1 MADMFE
7 EVGLHVEIGV
17 SVKKR
22 KSENQNVIC
31 SFFLLFPMVVK
42 PYGPSGFPFQLID
55 SWTCPVVS
63 MKHELKEIILY
74 CQLTSVGRHL
84 LYVPAKRL
92 MCTAF
97 LLFPHSWNCLHSLPF
112 SHQQALFA
120 PFVVSCSTL
129 GTRLPLLLSR
139 AL

>member
-1 MADMFE
+1 MADTFE
-7 EVGLHVEIGV
+7 EVGLRVEIGV

-42 PYGPSGFPFQLID
+42 PYGPGGFPFQLID

-63 MKHELKEIILY
+63 MKHELKESILY
-74 CQLTSVGRHL
+74 CQLTSAGRHL

-92 MCTAF
+92 MCTDFSTFPSQLELPSLTPF
-97 LLFPHSWNCLHSLPF
+97 LLSAGLVRSL
-112 SHQQALFA
+112 
-120 PFVVSCSTL
+120 CC
-129 GTRLPLLLSR
+129 
-139 AL
+139 